1 MYSLEECLRLLSIA
15 NSSSNIIDK
24 YRPQYIDARCF
35 FTSLV
40 TLLIKI
46 LEKTPFPPRKCIS
59 GSRRSVIKCATR
71 SLILKA
77 LVGDEN
83 QVENDRFFFLNFY
96 LRQTRTRTQLTDALA
111 HTQPLARGEKSSKR
125 RKKKQIIKLKICE
138 VKITR
143 GEGFPSTEDHKSRV
157 RFHYLPF
164 FGGHA
169 GFPPPPPLL
178 KSVLPT
184 CWPLNKFF
192 FCEWDMDAVAR
203 NFPHIFHKMYLTP
216 TFEC

>member
-1 MYSLEECLRLLSIA
+1 MGCVYSLEECLRLLSIA

-169 GFPPPPPLL
+169 GFPPPPAPAEIGAANLL
-178 KSVLPT
+178 ATKQI
-184 CWPLNKFF
+184 FF
-192 FCEWDMDAVAR
+192 
-203 NFPHIFHKMYLTP
+203 L
-216 TFEC
+216 